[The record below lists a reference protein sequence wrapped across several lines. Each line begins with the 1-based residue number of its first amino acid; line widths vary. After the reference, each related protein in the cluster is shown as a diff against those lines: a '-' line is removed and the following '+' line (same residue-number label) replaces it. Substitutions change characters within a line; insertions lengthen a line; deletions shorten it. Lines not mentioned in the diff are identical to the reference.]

1 MVVKGIKMLRG
12 VQKCKVIQ
20 GRYRIDKV
28 APKYPGVVGSSQ
40 AGGILRCQ
48 RCTMVHSGANECI
61 ASISGIACGCQG
73 YQDVQALARNKGYPM
88 VFKRM
93 QGN

>member
-20 GRYRIDKV
+20 GRYCIDKV

-40 AGGILRCQ
+40 AGSQGWDIK
-48 RCTMVHSGANECI
+48 MSKMHNGA
-61 ASISGIACGCQG
+61 
-73 YQDVQALARNKGYPM
+73 
-88 VFKRM
+88 
-93 QGN
+93 